1 MELIIVLTLEG
12 SCEDLIK
19 LNHIQSIKH
28 CAWHVIGSQMVA
40 MLLLLSFLILL
51 LLLDAGTFYYP
62 NICNCFLVSLPSL
75 SNLIAILHHSSHTII
90 FDSLVPNYQS
100 ILFYSS
106 GLLSIARNITQFYR
120 LSLWFSVFIH
130 S

>member
-51 LLLDAGTFYYP
+51 LLLDPGTFYYP

-90 FDSLVPNYQS
+90 FDSLVPN
-100 ILFYSS
+100 
-106 GLLSIARNITQFYR
+106 
-120 LSLWFSVFIH
+120 
-130 S
+130 